1 MKENWNINISK
12 CWLWLKIK
20 ISNYLI
26 ILGWPSIKVNVNPW
40 IDQVLINNLGNTPVV
55 DLILSI
61 YVHVHQ
67 VHRLLLVKHVLVLF
81 SHLPEVNIFLYL
93 VNLILFPFFFILIS
107 IIAHFFVL
115 ILRRSLMDIII
126 RLILILNLLLIRWL
140 IRLDDAQTVKI
151 ILLDL

>member
-1 MKENWNINISK
+1 MKESLNTNINK
-12 CWLWLKIK
+12 CWLWLRIK

-40 IDQVLINNLGNTPVV
+40 IDQVLINNLGYTPVI
-55 DLILSI
+55 DLILGI

-67 VHRLLLVKHVLVLF
+67 IHRLLLVKHVLVLF
-81 SHLPEVNIFLYL
+81 SHLPEVNIVLYL

-126 RLILILNLLLIRWL
+126 RLILILNFLLIRWL
-140 IRLDDAQTVKI
+140 IRLDHAQTVKI